1 MSVLATVLANILLT
15 FEIEQLRFRYVY
27 KAYKNPTIFFLKW
40 GFKKQIPGNQEG
52 FILDLIS

>member
-27 KAYKNPTIFFLKW
+27 KAYKNPTIFLKW